1 LRPSANDFLARI
13 LNMNSGPL
21 EKFLQGTAN
30 ELETRQSET
39 ILSQSETLSSD
50 PLPSTEDDSLI
61 VSLRQ
66 DISIDQDDQA
76 AIRHMSEQLARM
88 TPRPDITTDEL
99 KSLFDP
105 PPSSEFIGRIGKYLI
120 TEYLASGGMGLVFR
134 ATDSELNRDVCLKLL
149 HPARAKNPE
158 ARTRFERETL
168 AIAKLSSDRI
178 MPVLD
183 LGTHRNLPYHVMPLL
198 DGRSL
203 RTVLL
208 NNNCL
213 PPDRAL
219 RIAIQIA
226 EGLELAHQNGI
237 LHRDIKPDNL
247 WISPSD
253 DVKLIDFGLAR
264 TLEEANPITHE
275 GTVLGTPSYMSPE
288 QITGQ
293 ALDGRS
299 DLFSL
304 GVVLMEMMCGESPFR
319 KNNLFSTL
327 MSVASEK
334 IDFAKLDPQ
343 HKIPD
348 SVRSVVLSLLHK
360 DPSLRP
366 ENAAAV
372 VSLLKAAEQDTRS
385 VCRPVPMPNSPS
397 RFGNN
402 PWGRFIATASGGFA
416 FCLAIFALWQLGDK
430 GTLVVE
436 TNDPD
441 VEVKVA
447 GEQVSVKDPLTNKTY
462 TIRIGNSP
470 LPSGVYQLEMND
482 LTSELVF
489 SSQTITIHR
498 GEKTILTVQLKPKNN
513 TNTLESNHLAA
524 APTKDMDSS
533 SETPSEPTFIPV
545 LQQIPRDQIKDPSY
559 DPEARDRFGEI
570 LRSLPALEL
579 VEHLPKEKY
588 SFSPFVTNPTKLPS
602 IDAWTLDR
610 IPQDAKW
617 VPNCDRS
624 LFVAVGE
631 HAWVVDANGTP
642 KYVLPTRGRLFD
654 GRSVE
659 TYFDTAHPN
668 LIATASWEG
677 TPALDFDLKKE
688 NASDKTRIHVWR
700 LGAEGAELIRSFLTS
715 YGFVWDHG
723 YRMIHI
729 SNGNVVATRIDTG
742 ETTILMKHSEGRW
755 APMSISPGGRFL
767 AVHSD
772 GLPHTN
778 VYDLHRNE
786 FVSTIRLNGRIQ
798 WHQDDAAIGVASYDL
813 DSLEIWKTDES
824 KMLQR
829 LELLEKDSGQSSNQ
843 SSNRALVS
851 PAIDPQFRRVAFVN
865 KNQEYSVRSLV
876 NQRESLISWEP
887 FSRPKSGSMDW
898 QSDGSLAIFDDKTGY
913 RWQPTDS
920 EVHGT
925 LSVDGSFKSPSSSS
939 ERITAKW
946 PDKLIDNAGNQLVFD
961 TTKSLPKDP
970 FSNQSSGIPGV
981 NPAIASRAQ
990 KTHSTIVK
998 FDDLLNGTDSHFQ
1011 TLQTT
1016 SLIPRSLSP
1025 NGRFTCRFIM
1035 NTPRQATIEL
1045 LDLASGK
1052 TKEMLTS
1059 QGYDSAN
1066 SFWQMPRIEL
1076 RSFGMGRTKSASMIW
1091 WTPDSRYVLLSG
1103 SKVERSALIPNAF
1116 VHVFDAEAGGEVRFD
1131 QEKLESIFSKKQ
1143 SIRSAVVT
1151 EGFVLN
1157 VDKSNTSEEESSKI
1171 SSSLY
1176 FIKPSTEQITE
1187 IRQTS
1192 VSLTGWSLAEGL
1204 GEYLLFSKTGTK
1216 ETETDWMRVRIENDE
1231 LVDPRVI
1238 TCVGIDRLVS
1248 SPNGERF
1255 CLMTFDPRVY
1265 SATQNTNFGM
1275 QYSIDTRLLR
1285 TYPFTV
1291 SIWNWDQVNSGKV
1304 DEIKTK
1310 PVVTW
1315 QPFDDHS
1322 EIVWHPEGRYLSIF
1336 GQGPTSLIIMDTDSG
1351 TWKHNPNIVKP
1362 TVGHAVRPIQDG
1374 WLALTPDTLQVMD
1387 LNGELRKTFLLGSMT
1402 EASLESPGSG
1412 SGCWILANGDTS
1424 KPLPDSHKNQVY
1436 FLYRRDNRVLI
1447 EPYESRFLSTEAGMA
1462 D

>member
-1 LRPSANDFLARI
+1 
-13 LNMNSGPL
+13 MKSGPL
-21 EKFLQGTAN
+21 ERFLQGTAD

-50 PLPSTEDDSLI
+50 PLPGVNDDSLI
-61 VSLRQ
+61 FSLRQ
-66 DISIDQDDQA
+66 DISIDQDDET

-88 TPRPDITTDEL
+88 IPRTDITTEEI

-105 PPSSEFIGRIGKYLI
+105 PPTSEFIGRIGKYLI

-134 ATDSELNRDVCLKLL
+134 ATDSGLNRDVCLKLL
-149 HPARAKNPE
+149 HPSRAKNPE
-158 ARTRFERETL
+158 SRIRFERETL
-168 AIAKLSSDRI
+168 AIARLSSDRI

-183 LGTHRNLPYHVMPLL
+183 LGIHRDLPYHVMPLL

-334 IDFAKLDPQ
+334 IDFAKLDTQ

-348 SVRSVVLSLLHK
+348 SVRSVVLSLLQK

-372 VSLLKAAEQDTRS
+372 VSLLKAAEQDMQS
-385 VCRPVPMPNSPS
+385 GCRPVPMPNSPS

-402 PWGRFIATASGGFA
+402 PWGRFIATATGGFT
-416 FCLAIFALWQLGDK
+416 FCFAIFALWQLGDK

-462 TIRIGNSP
+462 KIRIGNRP

-489 SSQTITIHR
+489 SSQTIAIRR

-524 APTKDMDSS
+524 APTKDMDSI

-545 LQQIPRDQIKDPSY
+545 LQSIPRDQIKDPSY
-559 DPEARDRFGEI
+559 DPEARDRFDEI

-579 VEHLPKEKY
+579 EEHLPKEKY

-610 IPQDAKW
+610 IPQDTKW

-624 LFVAVGE
+624 LFVAVGQ
-631 HAWVVDANGTP
+631 HAWVVDASGTP
-642 KYVLPTRGRLFD
+642 KYALPTRGRLFD

-677 TPALDFDLKKE
+677 TAALEQAIDGE
-688 NASDKTRIHVWR
+688 NAPDQTRIHVWR
-700 LGAEGAELIRSFLTS
+700 LSAEGAELIRSFLTS
-715 YGFVWDHG
+715 YGFVWDNG
-723 YRMIHI
+723 YRMIHV

-742 ETTILMKHSEGRW
+742 ETTVLMKHVEGLW
-755 APMSISPGGRFL
+755 APLNISPGGRFL
-767 AVHSD
+767 AVHSG

-786 FVSTIRLNGRIQ
+786 FVSTIRLNGHTQ
-798 WHQDDAAIGVASYDL
+798 WQQDDAAIGVVSYDR

-829 LELLEKDSGQSSNQ
+829 IDLFAKEPGQSSSQ
-843 SSNRALVS
+843 ASSRELVS

-865 KNQEYSVRSLV
+865 RNQEFSVRSLV
-876 NQRESLISWEP
+876 TQRESLISWESFP
-887 FSRPKSGSMDW
+887 RPKSGSMDW

-913 RWQPTDS
+913 RWRPTDS

-925 LSVDGSFKSPSSSS
+925 LTVDESFKSPSSSTQ
-939 ERITAKW
+939 RTATKW
-946 PDKLIDNAGNQLVFD
+946 PDNLIGNANNQLVFD
-961 TTKSLPKDP
+961 TTTSLTKDP
-970 FSNQSSGIPGV
+970 FSSQLPGMQGL
-981 NPAIASRAQ
+981 NPAIAGRAQ
-990 KTHSTIVK
+990 KTQSTIVK
-998 FDDLLNGTDSHFQ
+998 FENLLSGTDSDFQ
-1011 TLQTT
+1011 TFQTA

-1025 NGRFTCRFIM
+1025 NGRFACRFLM
-1035 NTPRQATIEL
+1035 NKPGQSTIEL
-1045 LDLASGK
+1045 LDVASGT
-1052 TKEMLTS
+1052 TKEMFNG
-1059 QGYDSAN
+1059 QGLVSAN
-1066 SFWQMPRIEL
+1066 SFWQMPRDNL
-1076 RSFGMGRTKSASMIW
+1076 RSFGAGRPKGPVNSASVIW
-1091 WTPDSRYVLLSG
+1091 WTSDSRYVLYSG
-1103 SKVERSALIPNAF
+1103 SKVERADLKTKVFA
-1116 VHVFDAEAGGEVRFD
+1116 HVFDAEVGKEVQFD
-1131 QEKLESIFSKKQ
+1131 AEVIESVFSKVQ
-1143 SIRSAVVT
+1143 TVRSVPVPD
-1151 EGFVLN
+1151 GFILKVQ
-1157 VDKSNTSEEESSKI
+1157 KTSASQDESSK
-1171 SSSLY
+1171 SSAMLY
-1176 FIKPSTEQITE
+1176 RFQPSTAQITE
-1187 IRQTS
+1187 IRQTG
-1192 VSLTGWSLAEGL
+1192 VSLTGWNLAEGL

-1216 ETETDWMRVRIENDE
+1216 ETETVWMRVRIENDE
-1231 LVDPRVI
+1231 LVDPRTI

-1255 CLMTFDPRVY
+1255 CLMTFDPRSY
-1265 SATQNTNFGM
+1265 SVTQSTNFGT
-1275 QYSIDTRLLR
+1275 QYATDTKLLR

-1291 SIWNWDQVNSGKV
+1291 SVWSWEQVTGGKV
-1304 DEIKTK
+1304 EEIKTK
-1310 PVVTW
+1310 PIIAW
-1315 QPFDDHS
+1315 KPLDDRS
-1322 EIVWHPEGRYLSIF
+1322 EIVWHPKGRYLCIF
-1336 GQGPTSLIIMDTDSG
+1336 GQGATSLIVMDTDSG
-1351 TWKHNPNIVKP
+1351 SWKHNPNIVKP
-1362 TVGHAVRPIQDG
+1362 TEGHAVRPVENG
-1374 WLALTPDTLQVMD
+1374 WLALTPDTLQIMA
-1387 LNGELRKTFLLGSMT
+1387 LNGELQKTFLLGSFIEPNSET
-1402 EASLESPGSG
+1402 PETG
-1412 SGCWILANGDTS
+1412 SGCWILASGDIS
-1424 KPLPDSHKNQVY
+1424 EPLADSHKNQVY
-1436 FLYRRDNRVLI
+1436 FLYRRDNRVLV
-1447 EPYESRFLSTEAGMA
+1447 EPYESRFLSTEAAIA

>member
-1 LRPSANDFLARI
+1 
-13 LNMNSGPL
+13 MNSGPL
-21 EKFLQGTAN
+21 EKFLQGTAD

-50 PLPSTEDDSLI
+50 PLPGVNDDSLI
-61 VSLRQ
+61 ASLRK
-66 DISIDQDDQA
+66 DISIDPDDET
-76 AIRHMSEQLARM
+76 AIRHMSEQLARLI
-88 TPRPDITTDEL
+88 PRPDITTEEI
-99 KSLFDP
+99 KSLFDS

-149 HPARAKNPE
+149 HPSRAKNPE

-208 NNNCL
+208 NENCL
-213 PPDRAL
+213 PPTRAL
-219 RIAIQIA
+219 RIAIQIT

-264 TLEEANPITHE
+264 TLEEATPITHE

-293 ALDGRS
+293 SLDGRS

-319 KNNLFSTL
+319 KNNLFFTL

-334 IDFAKLDPQ
+334 IDFAKLDPE

-372 VSLLKAAEQDTRS
+372 VSLLNDAEQETHS
-385 VCRPVPMPNSPS
+385 ECRPVPMPNSQS
-397 RFGNN
+397 GFGNN
-402 PWGRFIATASGGFA
+402 RWGRFIATATGGFA
-416 FCLAIFALWQLGDK
+416 FCLAVLALWQLGDK

-436 TNDPD
+436 ANDPD
-441 VEVKVA
+441 VEVKIA
-447 GEQVSVKDPLTNKTY
+447 GEQVSVKDPLTNKAY

-489 SSQTITIHR
+489 SSQTIAIRR

-533 SETPSEPTFIPV
+533 SETPSETTFIPV
-545 LQQIPRDQIKDPSY
+545 LQPIPRDHIKDPSY

-570 LRSLPALEL
+570 LSSLPALALE
-579 VEHLPKEKY
+579 EHLPKEKY
-588 SFSPFVTNPTKLPS
+588 SFFPFVTNPTKLPA
-602 IDAWTLDR
+602 IDTWTIDR

-617 VPNCDRS
+617 VPNCDSS
-624 LFVAVGE
+624 LFVAVGD
-631 HAWVVDANGTP
+631 HAWVVDASGTP
-642 KYVLPTRGRLFD
+642 KYVLPTPGRLFD

-677 TPALDFDLKKE
+677 TPALELDISKE
-688 NASDKTRIHVWR
+688 NPPDQTRIHVWR
-700 LGAEGAELIRSFLTS
+700 LGPEGAELIRSFLTS
-715 YGFVWDHG
+715 YGFVWDNG
-723 YRMIHI
+723 YRMIHV
-729 SNGNVVATRIDTG
+729 SNGNVVTTRIDTG
-742 ETTILMKHSEGRW
+742 ETTVLMKHIEGLW
-755 APMSISPGGRFL
+755 APMNISPGGRFF
-767 AVHSD
+767 AVHSG

-778 VYDLHRNE
+778 VYDLHRKE

-798 WHQDDAAIGVASYDL
+798 WHQDDAAIGVVSYER

-829 LELLEKDSGQSSNQ
+829 IELAEKDSGQSSRR

-865 KNQEYSVRSLV
+865 RNQEYSVRSLV
-876 NQRESLISWEP
+876 NQRESIISWEP

-898 QSDGSLAIFDDKTGY
+898 QSDGSLAVFDDKTGY
-913 RWQPTDS
+913 RWRPTDS

-925 LSVDGSFKSPSSSS
+925 LSVDVSFQSPSSLNR
-939 ERITAKW
+939 RIGVNW
-946 PDKLIDNAGNQLVFD
+946 PNTPIDVAGSRLFFD
-961 TTKSLPKDP
+961 TTGSATEDSFPRQLPR
-970 FSNQSSGIPGV
+970 IPGV
-981 NPAIASRAQ
+981 NPTIAAPTQRTQ
-990 KTHSTIVK
+990 STIVM
-998 FDDLLNGTDSHFQ
+998 FDNLLSGKVSHFQ
-1011 TLQTT
+1011 SISVT
-1016 SLIPRSLSP
+1016 SWIPVSPSP
-1025 NGRFTCRFIM
+1025 NGRFACRLTP
-1035 NTPRQATIEL
+1035 NTPGKSRIEL
-1045 LDLASGK
+1045 LDIASGD
-1052 TKEMLTS
+1052 TKEMFIV
-1059 QGYDSAN
+1059 QGARSVN
-1066 SFWQMPRIEL
+1066 SFWQAPTYDR
-1076 RSFGMGRTKSASMIW
+1076 RSGGGGSQYSIANTSSVIL
-1091 WTPDSRYVLLSG
+1091 WTPDSRYVLYSG
-1103 SKVERSALIPNAF
+1103 CSDSRSIVNGRSAMLPQAF
-1116 VHVFDAEAGGEVRFD
+1116 AHVFDAEEGKEVQFASEVLD
-1131 QEKLESIFSKKQ
+1131 SVFSKVQ
-1143 SIRSAVVT
+1143 TVRSVPVPD
-1151 EGFVLN
+1151 GFILKVQ
-1157 VDKSNTSEEESSKI
+1157 KTSASQDESSR
-1171 SSSLY
+1171 SSAMLY
-1176 FIKPSTEQITE
+1176 RFQPSTAQITE
-1187 IRQTS
+1187 IRQTG

-1231 LVDPRVI
+1231 LVDPRTI
-1238 TCVGIDRLVS
+1238 TSVGIDRLIA

-1255 CLMTFDPRVY
+1255 FLMTFDPQSY
-1265 SATQNTNFGM
+1265 SVARDSLGGS
-1275 QYSIDTRLLR
+1275 QYSVDSNLLR
-1285 TYPFTV
+1285 AYPPNV
-1291 SIWNWDQVNSGKV
+1291 NVWNWDQVTSGKV
-1304 DEIKTK
+1304 DEIKSK
-1310 PVVTW
+1310 PLVAW
-1315 QPFDDHS
+1315 QPLDDRS
-1322 EIVWHPEGRYLSIF
+1322 EIVWHPQGRYLSIF

-1351 TWKHNPNIVKP
+1351 TWKHNPTFVKP
-1362 TVGHAVRPIQDG
+1362 TEGHEVRPIQDG
-1374 WLALTPDTLQVMD
+1374 WLALTTDTLQVMD
-1387 LNGELRKTFLLGSMT
+1387 VDGELSKTFVLGSIKD
-1402 EASLESPGSG
+1402 ASMESPGSV
-1412 SGCWILANGDTS
+1412 SGCWIQANGEVS
-1424 KPLPDSHKNQVY
+1424 KPLPEELNGRLY
-1436 FLYRRDNRVLI
+1436 FLNRRGNRVTV
-1447 EPYESRFLSTEAGMA
+1447 EPYHSE
-1462 D
+1462 

>member
-1 LRPSANDFLARI
+1 
-13 LNMNSGPL
+13 MKSGPL
-21 EKFLQGTAN
+21 ERFLQGTAD

-50 PLPSTEDDSLI
+50 PLPGVNDDSLI
-61 VSLRQ
+61 FSLRQ
-66 DISIDQDDQA
+66 DISIDQDDET
-76 AIRHMSEQLARM
+76 AIRQMSEQLARM
-88 TPRPDITTDEL
+88 IPRTDITTEEI

-105 PPSSEFIGRIGKYLI
+105 PPTSEFIGRIGKYLI

-134 ATDSELNRDVCLKLL
+134 ATDSGLNRDVCLKLL
-149 HPARAKNPE
+149 HPSRAKNPE
-158 ARTRFERETL
+158 SRIRFERETL
-168 AIAKLSSDRI
+168 AIARLSSDRI

-183 LGTHRNLPYHVMPLL
+183 LGIHRDLPYHVMPLL

-299 DLFSL
+299 DMFSL

-334 IDFAKLDPQ
+334 IDFAKLDTQ

-348 SVRSVVLSLLHK
+348 SVRSVVLSLLQK

-372 VSLLKAAEQDTRS
+372 VSLLKAAEQDTQS
-385 VCRPVPMPNSPS
+385 GCRPVPMPNSPS

-402 PWGRFIATASGGFA
+402 PWGRFIATATGGFA
-416 FCLAIFALWQLGDK
+416 FCFAIFALWQLGDK

-462 TIRIGNSP
+462 KIRIGNRP

-489 SSQTITIHR
+489 SSQTIAIRR

-524 APTKDMDSS
+524 APTKDMDSV

-545 LQQIPRDQIKDPSY
+545 LQSIPRDQIKDPSY
-559 DPEARDRFGEI
+559 DPEARDRFDEI

-579 VEHLPKEKY
+579 EEHLPKEKY

-610 IPQDAKW
+610 IPQDTKW

-624 LFVAVGE
+624 LFVAVGQ
-631 HAWVVDANGTP
+631 HAWVVDASGTP
-642 KYVLPTRGRLFD
+642 KYALPTRGRLFD

-677 TPALDFDLKKE
+677 TPALDFDMTKE
-688 NASDKTRIHVWR
+688 NAPDQTRIHVWR
-700 LGAEGAELIRSFLTS
+700 LSAEGAELIRSFLTS
-715 YGFVWDHG
+715 YGFVWDNG
-723 YRMIHI
+723 YRMIHV

-742 ETTILMKHSEGRW
+742 ETTVLMKHVEGLW
-755 APMSISPGGRFL
+755 APLNISPGGRFL
-767 AVHSD
+767 AVHSG

-786 FVSTIRLNGRIQ
+786 FVSTIRLNGHIQ
-798 WHQDDAAIGVASYDL
+798 WQQDDAAIGVASYDR

-829 LELLEKDSGQSSNQ
+829 LELLEKDSGQSSSQ
-843 SSNRALVS
+843 ASSRELVS

-865 KNQEYSVRSLV
+865 RNQEFSVRSLV
-876 NQRESLISWEP
+876 TQRESLISWESFP
-887 FSRPKSGSMDW
+887 RPKSGSMDW

-913 RWQPTDS
+913 RWRPTDS

-925 LSVDGSFKSPSSSS
+925 LSVDGSFKSPLSSSG
-939 ERITAKW
+939 RLAAKW
-946 PDKLIDNAGNQLVFD
+946 PASLIGNAGNQLIFD
-961 TTKSLPKDP
+961 TTESLPKDP
-970 FSNQSSGIPGV
+970 FPGQSPGMPGV
-981 NPAIASRAQ
+981 NPAIAGRAQ
-990 KTHSTIVK
+990 KTQSTIVK
-998 FDDLLNGTDSHFQ
+998 FDNLISGKISLFQ
-1011 TLQTT
+1011 ST
-1016 SLIPRSLSP
+1016 SIASWIPVSPSP
-1025 NGRFTCRFIM
+1025 NGRFACRLTP
-1035 NTPRQATIEL
+1035 NTPGKSRVEL
-1045 LDLASGK
+1045 VDIASGD
-1052 TKEMLTS
+1052 TKEMFIV
-1059 QGYDSAN
+1059 QGAGSVN
-1066 SFWQMPRIEL
+1066 SFWQAPTYDR
-1076 RSFGMGRTKSASMIW
+1076 RSGGGASQYSIANTSSMIL
-1091 WTPDSRYVLLSG
+1091 WTPDSRYVLYSG
-1103 SKVERSALIPNAF
+1103 CSDSRSIVNGRSAMLPQAF
-1116 VHVFDAEAGGEVRFD
+1116 AHVFDAEEGKEVQFASEVLD
-1131 QEKLESIFSKKQ
+1131 SVFSKVQ
-1143 SIRSAVVT
+1143 TVRSVPVPD
-1151 EGFVLN
+1151 GFILKVQ
-1157 VDKSNTSEEESSKI
+1157 KTSVSQDESSK
-1171 SSSLY
+1171 SSSMLY
-1176 FIKPSTEQITE
+1176 RLQPSNAKITE
-1187 IRQTS
+1187 IRQTG
-1192 VSLTGWSLAEGL
+1192 VSLTGWNLAEGL

-1216 ETETDWMRVRIENDE
+1216 ETETVWMRVRIENDE
-1231 LVDPRVI
+1231 LVDPRTI

-1255 CLMTFDPRVY
+1255 CLMTFDPRSY
-1265 SATQNTNFGM
+1265 SVTQSTNFGT
-1275 QYSIDTRLLR
+1275 QYATDTKLLR

-1291 SIWNWDQVNSGKV
+1291 SVWSWEQVTGGKV
-1304 DEIKTK
+1304 EEIKTK
-1310 PVVTW
+1310 PIIAW
-1315 QPFDDHS
+1315 KPLDDRS
-1322 EIVWHPEGRYLSIF
+1322 EIVWHPKGRYLCIF
-1336 GQGPTSLIIMDTDSG
+1336 GQEATSLIVMDTDSG
-1351 TWKHNPNIVKP
+1351 SWKHNPNIVKP
-1362 TVGHAVRPIQDG
+1362 TEGHAVRPIQDG

-1387 LNGELRKTFLLGSMT
+1387 LDGELCKTFLLGSMT

-1412 SGCWILANGDTS
+1412 SGCWILASGDIS
-1424 KPLPDSHKNQVY
+1424 KPLADSHKNQVY
-1436 FLYRRDNRVLI
+1436 FLYRRDNRVLV
-1447 EPYESRFLSTEAGMA
+1447 EPYESRFLSTEAAIA